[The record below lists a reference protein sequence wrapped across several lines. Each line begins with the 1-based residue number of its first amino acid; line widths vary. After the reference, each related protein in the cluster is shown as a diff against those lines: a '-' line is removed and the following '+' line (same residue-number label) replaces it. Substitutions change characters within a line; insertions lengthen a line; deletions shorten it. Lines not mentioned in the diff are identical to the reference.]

1 MSKLLYIQSSPRGG
15 RSKSISVADAFVEEY
30 RRLRP
35 SDVIDTLNVF
45 TADLPAFDGPA
56 VQAKYNILHGQPQG
70 PDDQRAWKAVEAVID
85 RFKAADRY
93 LLAVPMWNFGI
104 PYRLKHYLDLIIQ
117 PGYTFGFSPEKGY
130 FGLVTGKPLV
140 VVYARGGAYPAGTPY
155 EAYDL
160 QKRYVEL
167 AFGHMGFTDIR
178 SIVFEPTL
186 QGSPEEIE
194 ARKNTL
200 VPEARRLAAAI
211 SV

>member
-1 MSKLLYIQSSPRGG
+1 MSKLLYIQSSPRSG

-35 SDVIDTLNVF
+35 SDAIDTLNVF
-45 TADLPAFDGPA
+45 TTELPAFDGPV
-56 VQAKYNILHGQPQG
+56 VQAKYNILHGRPHSAE
-70 PDDQRAWKAVEAVID
+70 DQRAWRAVEAVID

-93 LLAVPMWNFGI
+93 LLAIPMWNFGI
-104 PYRLKHYLDLIIQ
+104 PYRFKHYLDLIMQ
-117 PGYTFGFSPEKGY
+117 PGYTFGFSAEKGY
-130 FGLVTGKPLV
+130 YGLVTGKPLV
-140 VVYARGGAYPAGTPY
+140 AIYARGGEYPSGTPY

-186 QGSPEEIE
+186 GGTPEKIE
-194 ARKNTL
+194 ARKESL
-200 VPEARRLAAAI
+200 ILEARRLAAAI

>member
-35 SDVIDTLNVF
+35 SDIIDTLNVF
-45 TADLPAFDGPA
+45 TADLPSFDGPA
-56 VQAKYNILHGQPQG
+56 VQAKYNILHGRPQG
-70 PDDQRAWKAVEAVID
+70 PDDQPAWKAVEAVID
-85 RFKAADRY
+85 RFKSADRY

-140 VVYARGGAYPAGTPY
+140 AVYARGGEYPTGLPSA
-155 EAYDL
+155 AYDM
-160 QKRYVEL
+160 QKPYVEL
-167 AFGHMGFTDIR
+167 AFGFMGFTDIR
-178 SIVFEPTL
+178 SLVFEPTL

-194 ARKNTL
+194 ARKNAL
-200 VPEARRLAAAI
+200 LPEVRHLAAAI